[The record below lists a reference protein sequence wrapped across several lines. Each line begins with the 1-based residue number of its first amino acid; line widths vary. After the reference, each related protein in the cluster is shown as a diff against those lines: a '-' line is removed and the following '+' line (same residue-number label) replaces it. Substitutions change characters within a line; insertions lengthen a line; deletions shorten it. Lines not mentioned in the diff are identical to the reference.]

1 MNLRKALYYSIDNEA
16 IVDTVLGDGS
26 EAVNGIVPRE
36 LALSPETKK
45 DFVEDINKNLTQ
57 CIGGGGC

>member
-1 MNLRKALYYSIDNEA
+1 MNNKGFAVTSMVYAAIILLSITMFA
-16 IVDTVLGDGS
+16 VLTIMKS
-26 EAVNGIVPRE
+26 EYTNQ
-36 LALSPETKK
+36 K

>member
-1 MNLRKALYYSIDNEA
+1 MNNKGFAVTSMVYAAIILLSITMFA
-16 IVDTVLGDGS
+16 VLTIMKS
-26 EAVNGIVPRE
+26 EYANQ
-36 LALSPETKK
+36 K

>member
-1 MNLRKALYYSIDNEA
+1 MNNKGFAVTSMVYAAIILLSITMFTVLA
-16 IVDTVLGDGS
+16 IVKT
-26 EAVNGIVPRE
+26 EYTNQ
-36 LALSPETKK
+36 K